1 MDLPVSG
8 SIFLVNIN
16 TTFPWLLIA
25 KLHRVYTLIRIYI
38 LTLILRLLTGKLK
51 TILIHCNCIASI
63 SSHCYLFESKKKVF
77 NWNRCHITSFPFLLI
92 VKL

>member
-51 TILIHCNCIASI
+51 TILILIIALHQFLSI
-63 SSHCYLFESKKKVF
+63 ATSLKVKKKYLIGIDV
-77 NWNRCHITSFPFLLI
+77 ISLLFHSC
-92 VKL
+92 